1 MRGDAGILVG
11 IVGGGTS
18 VDADYTVATLGG
30 CTVSYLCVRATRKK
44 INNQLFTF
52 ESRNT
57 CRAKRKTGGE
67 R

>member
-30 CTVSYLCVRATRKK
+30 CTVSYLLVRARNAQK
-44 INNQLFTF
+44 NQQSTIHF
-52 ESRNT
+52 
-57 CRAKRKTGGE
+57 
-67 R
+67 